1 VALSALLAS
10 LGFERMA
17 EDVRTEDDP
26 DRLDRY
32 ARIILRQAPVATR
45 PAVLE
50 RFHAL
55 GLAIAVRLTT
65 V

>member
-1 VALSALLAS
+1 
-10 LGFERMA
+10 MA